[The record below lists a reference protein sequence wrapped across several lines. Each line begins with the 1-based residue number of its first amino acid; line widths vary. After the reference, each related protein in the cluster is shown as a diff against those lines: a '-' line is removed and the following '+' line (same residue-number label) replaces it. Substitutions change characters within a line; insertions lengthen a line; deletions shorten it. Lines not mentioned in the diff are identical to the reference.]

1 LPKAN
6 CGDRTALEGGIAV
19 LKTLTVGPLEVN
31 CYLLWDD
38 ATKDAFVIDP
48 GGDSEKIKSLIAKE
62 RLKVRYIVVT
72 HGHFDHV
79 GGVVVLKSSLG
90 GAKIAIH
97 KDDVGMMSESH
108 EHGVIFGVKTPVQPS
123 PEVLLTDGQE
133 LKAGGLTLKVI
144 HTPGHTHGG
153 VCLLEENAGLLFT
166 GDTLFA
172 GSIGRTDLNGGSHKV
187 IMDSIKKKI
196 LPLADTIKVLPG
208 HGPDSTIGRE
218 RKTNPFISGE
228 AV

>member
-1 LPKAN
+1 MAEV
-6 CGDRTALEGGIAV
+6 RGGVRLNFSGGKSV
-19 LKTLTVGPLEVN
+19 LQTITVGTLEVN
-31 CYLLWDD
+31 CYILWDD

-48 GGDSEKIKSLIAKE
+48 GGDGDKIKMLIAKE
-62 RLKVRYIVVT
+62 RLKVRYIIVT

-123 PEVLLTDGQE
+123 PEMLLEDGQE

-144 HTPGHTHGG
+144 HTPGHTGGG
-153 VCLLEENAGLLFT
+153 VCLYEEKEGLLFT

-196 LPLADTIKVLPG
+196 LPLADAIKVLPG

-218 RKTNPFISGE
+218 RKTNPFISGT